1 MNLPSGLP
9 ELETAVV
16 RDLSLLGYPPRDW
29 VVPKSWR
36 GGEILDVLIVGAGQ
50 SGLSAAF
57 ALMRENV
64 RRILV
69 VDEKPQ
75 GKEGPWKDFA
85 RMATLRTPKYVTG
98 PDLGIP
104 SLTFQ
109 SWYEAQ
115 WGADAWQAVK
125 RIPKEGWADYLAWYR
140 RVLNLPVRNG
150 VSVGALSWN
159 AEAGA
164 WNVPAQTGTGSET
177 LLARKVVLATGIE
190 GSGQWEIP
198 TFVKRLPKKF
208 WAHTRED
215 IDFAALKGRRVG
227 VLGAGASA
235 FDNASVAL
243 EAGAA
248 EVALFFRRDK
258 LVDVNP
264 YRWAE
269 FTGFLK
275 HHADLSDAEKW
286 KFAVTFL
293 RKGQLPPADTFAR
306 AKEHA
311 GFSVHPGE
319 PWMAAQTSEHTVT
332 VTTTHGQ
339 CEFDYLILG
348 TGFITDLSRRP
359 ELADIYGGI
368 ALWSD
373 RFSPPGGLELEDLSR
388 HPYLGPGFEFQPKHA
403 GQTPWIS
410 SLFCY
415 TFGGLPSLGFSG
427 GSISGMKY
435 SLPKLV
441 DGVTRQLYTED
452 AETYFASLE
461 AYDTKEF

>member
-1 MNLPSGLP
+1 MTAPVGLP
-9 ELETAVV
+9 DLEAAVA

-29 VVPKSWR
+29 VVPKTWQ
-36 GGEILDVLIVGAGQ
+36 GNDILDVLIVGAGQ
-50 SGLSAAF
+50 SGLSSAF
-57 ALMRENV
+57 ALMREKV
-64 RRILV
+64 RHILV

-125 RIPKEGWADYLAWYR
+125 KIPKEGWADYLAWYR

-159 AEAGA
+159 AAAEA
-164 WNVPAQTGTGSET
+164 WNVPAKTAEGSQT

-198 TFVKRLPKKF
+198 EFIKRLPKKF

-215 IDFAALKGRRVG
+215 IDFVALKGKRVG
-227 VLGAGASA
+227 ILGAGASA

-243 EAGAA
+243 ETGAA

-258 LVDVNP
+258 LVNINP

-275 HHADLSDAEKW
+275 HHATVSDAEKW

-293 RKGQLPPADTFAR
+293 KKGQLPPADTFAR
-306 AKEHA
+306 ASAFE

-319 PWMAAQTSEHTVT
+319 PWMAAQTGEHTVT
-332 VTTTHGQ
+332 ITTTQGT

-359 ELADIYGGI
+359 ELADIYADI
-368 ALWSD
+368 AVWSD
-373 RFSPPGGLELEDLSR
+373 RFSPPSGMELEDLSR
-388 HPYLGPGFEFQPKHA
+388 HPYLGAGFEFQPKHEN
-403 GQTPWIS
+403 QTPWIR

-415 TFGGLPSLGFSG
+415 TFGGLVSLGFSG

-441 DGVTRQLYTED
+441 DGITRQLYND
-452 AETYFASLE
+452 DLETYFTSLQN
-461 AYDTKEF
+461 YDTKEF

>member
-1 MNLPSGLP
+1 MTAPVGLP
-9 ELETAVV
+9 DLEAVV
-16 RDLSLLGYPPRDW
+16 ARDLALLGYPPRDW
-29 VVPKSWR
+29 VVPKTWQ
-36 GGEILDVLIVGAGQ
+36 GNDILDVLIVGAGQ
-50 SGLSAAF
+50 SGLSSAF

-115 WGADAWQAVK
+115 WGADAWQAVNK
-125 RIPKEGWADYLAWYR
+125 IPKEGWADYLAWYR

-159 AEAGA
+159 ADAQA
-164 WNVPAQTGTGSET
+164 WNVPAKTTEGSET

-198 TFVKRLPKKF
+198 EFVKRLPKKF

-215 IDFAALKGRRVG
+215 IDFAALKGKRVG
-227 VLGAGASA
+227 ILGAGASA

-243 EAGAA
+243 ETGAA

-258 LVDVNP
+258 LVNINP

-275 HHADLSDAEKW
+275 HHASVSDAEKW

-306 AKEHA
+306 ASA
-311 GFSVHPGE
+311 FPGFSVHPGE
-319 PWMAAQTSEHTVT
+319 PWMAAQTGEHTVT
-332 VTTTHGQ
+332 VTTTQGP

-359 ELADIYGGI
+359 ELADIYGDI
-368 ALWSD
+368 AVWSD
-373 RFSPPGGLELEDLSR
+373 RFSPPDGMELEDLSR
-388 HPYLGPGFEFQPKHA
+388 HPYLGAGFEFQPKHE
-403 GQTPWIS
+403 GHTPWIS

-415 TFGGLPSLGFSG
+415 TFGGLVSLGFSG

-441 DGVTRQLYTED
+441 DGITRQLYND
-452 AETYFASLE
+452 DLETYFASLE
-461 AYDTKEF
+461 NYDTKEF